1 MIIDLRNF
9 LYKLRKRI
17 NLQIIKHSWL
27 DLKRDKAKAIFG
39 ICGIA
44 VSLFLL
50 TTIGMLNDTVNYNYL
65 LYVTSSTGKSDIMIT
80 RTIQTDLTYDPFYDE
95 DIIDNELKDIEGV
108 QKLFP
113 RIMML
118 VETSSENINT
128 SGSLQLYGLDFIE
141 EATNGNIGDLIIVD
155 DEGKETNEIYDDEPN
170 NGECIILWNVA
181 QLLNVS
187 RGDSIY
193 LKYQTYELNLTVAEI
208 CIQALKFMQF
218 ENTLILV
225 NLQQVQSFLK
235 REGLINFIVGTIND
249 PRSVYDASNLDLT
262 TRRLR
267 KIGANIQER
276 LDLNEFTVSLPKLE
290 ELEGGEFLLMT
301 VTIMFWF
308 ITILSTLI
316 TGILI
321 NSILSTSVEERI
333 REFGV
338 VRVVGSR
345 KAYCIKMV
353 LFEGLMLGLIGSII
367 GMILGYTMM
376 KPIAQSLFPL
386 YEFQFTFTEVEWVI
400 QPDTLIMT
408 FSIGTLVS
416 LAVSLLPALKT
427 AKLDIIKS
435 ITPFQTKE
443 EGWEIKKEGSM
454 NVKSFLAGIA
464 IATIGMIVFVLMPNI
479 FVTGDFML
487 TSALFIGLLA
497 AIVIGLVFASI
508 GIIPLIQKIF
518 LGIISPAIRKY
529 SSIINISIKRYRRR
543 NTSTVIMFAISFSFI
558 FFITSVTE
566 MESENMSLNLRFQY
580 GSDLVLMN
588 QNFHT
593 PESALTLEMV
603 EELESLPGVDELA
616 ISLHNTFDLQA
627 TLATIFEIS
636 EGQVGFSSDS
646 TEQMMNMFQYFG
658 EEDDSKLKTTAGD
671 MMDFDVVKAGF
682 IGINEDFVDLIDKA
696 LLIWK
701 SDGSNTDYSFNEL
714 FTHNNTCIIAKSIA
728 DYIGVKEV
736 GEYVR
741 ITFYRPEDYDNG
753 PLAPGNVTLFR
764 VVGISGGIP
773 GFYNFR
779 SNEMSANGGGVMVS
793 LENYMRLM
801 KVENSGEP
809 NMIVDKIFLNL
820 VDKTEENIKETKD
833 DINNMYQEKDIIID
847 DAISKINFFEAMTER
862 QSFLMELIL
871 TFTVIISIF
880 GLVSSMYAVIL
891 ERKFEIG
898 ILRSMGM
905 KKRNVRNM
913 FLIESMITLLSA
925 GVMGT
930 IIGTFTAFILESTM
944 ALMSEMPII
953 FTIPM
958 ETLSRVFILSISFAF
973 LGTYVILIKYFYKK
987 SIMDIFRQT
996 F

>member
-1 MIIDLRNF
+1 MDIRNF
-9 LYKLRKRI
+9 LYKLKKRF
-17 NLQIIKHSWL
+17 NLQIIKHSLL
-27 DLKRDKAKAIFG
+27 DLKRDKAKVIFG
-39 ICGIA
+39 VCGIA
-44 VSLFLL
+44 ISLFLL

-65 LYVTSSTGKSDIMIT
+65 LYTTSSTGKSDIMVT
-80 RTIQTDLTYDPFYDE
+80 RTVQTDLTYDPFFDE
-95 DIIDNELKDIEGV
+95 DIIDNELQDIEGV

-118 VETSSENINT
+118 VETTSENINT

-141 EATNGNIGDLIIVD
+141 ETTNGNIGDLIVVD
-155 DEGKETNEIYDDEPN
+155 EEGEETNEIYDDEPD
-170 NGECIILWNVA
+170 NGECVILWNVA
-181 QLLNVS
+181 QILNVS
-187 RGDSIY
+187 KGDSIS
-193 LKYQTYELNLTVAEI
+193 LKYQSYELNLTVAEI
-208 CIQALKFMQF
+208 CIQNLKFTQF
-218 ENTLILV
+218 ENSLILV
-225 NLQQVQSFLK
+225 NIRQAQDFL
-235 REGLINFIVGTIND
+235 RRDGLINFIVGTIIN
-249 PRSVYDASNLDLT
+249 PRIVYDASNLDLT

-267 KIGANIQER
+267 KIGSNIQER

-345 KAYCIKMV
+345 KAYAIKMV
-353 LFEGLMLGLIGSII
+353 LFEGLMLGLIGSVI
-367 GMILGYTMM
+367 GMILGFTMM
-376 KPIAQSLFPL
+376 KPIAQTLFPL
-386 YEFQFTFTEVEWVI
+386 YEFQFEFTEVEWVI
-400 QPDTLIMT
+400 QPDTLLMT
-408 FSIGTLVS
+408 FSIGTFVS
-416 LAVSLLPALKT
+416 LAVALLPALKT

-454 NVKSFLAGIA
+454 NVKSFLTGIA
-464 IATIGMIVFVLMPNI
+464 IAAIGMIVFVLMPNI

-487 TSALFIGLLA
+487 ISALFIGLLA

-518 LGIISPAIRKY
+518 LGIISPTIRKY
-529 SSIINISIKRYRRR
+529 SSIINISLKRYRRR

-566 MESENMSLNLRFQY
+566 MQSSNMDLNLRFQY
-580 GSDLVLMN
+580 GSDLVLVN
-588 QNFHT
+588 ENFYT
-593 PESALTLEMV
+593 PESALTLDMV
-603 EELESLPGVDELA
+603 EQIKNLPGVDKLA
-616 ISLHNTFDLQA
+616 LSLHNTFDLQA
-627 TLATIFEIS
+627 TLATLFQIS
-636 EGQVGFSSDS
+636 EGQVGFSSES
-646 TEQMMNMFQYFG
+646 TEQMMSMFQFIG
-658 EEDDSKLKTTAGD
+658 TEDTTKIKTTAGD
-671 MMDFDVVKAGF
+671 MMDFDVVEAGF
-682 IGINEDFVDLIDKA
+682 IGVNEDFVDLVDKD
-696 LLIWK
+696 LLIW
-701 SDGSNTDYSFNEL
+701 SSSGSNSDYSFNEL
-714 FTHNNTCIIAKSIA
+714 FAHNNTCILAKSIA

-736 GEYVR
+736 GEFVR
-741 ITFYRPEDYDNG
+741 ITFYQPEDYDNG

-764 VVGISGGIP
+764 VVGISGGVP
-773 GFYNFR
+773 GFFNFR

-801 KVENSGEP
+801 KVENPGEP
-809 NMIVDKIFLNL
+809 NMVIDKIFLNL
-820 VDKTEENIKETKD
+820 VDQTEENIKETKD
-833 DINNMYQEKDIIID
+833 EINDMYQEKDIIID
-847 DAISKINFFEAMTER
+847 DAISKINFFKSMTER

-905 KKRNVRNM
+905 KTRNVRNM
-913 FLIESMITLLSA
+913 FLIESMITLVSA

-930 IIGTFTAFILESTM
+930 IIGTYTGYLLQSTM
-944 ALMSEMPII
+944 SLMTEMPMV
-953 FTIPM
+953 FSIPID
-958 ETLSRVFILSISFAF
+958 TLLRVFILSISFAF
-973 LGTYVILIKYFYKK
+973 LGTYIILVKYFYKK

>member
-1 MIIDLRNF
+1 MELRNF
-9 LYKLRKRI
+9 LYKIRKRI
-17 NLQIIKHSWL
+17 NLQFFKHSWL

-39 ICGIA
+39 ISGIA
-44 VSLFLL
+44 ISLFLL

-65 LYVTSSTGKSDIMIT
+65 LYVTSTTGKSDIMIT
-80 RTIQTDLTYDPFYDE
+80 RTIQTDLTFNPFYDE
-95 DIIDNELKDIEGV
+95 NIINNELKDIEGV
-108 QKLFP
+108 EELFP
-113 RIMML
+113 RNMML
-118 VETSSENINT
+118 VETSSDKINT
-128 SGSLQLYGLDFIE
+128 SGFLELYGLDFIK
-141 EATNGNIGDLIIVD
+141 EATNGNIGDLVIVD
-155 DEGKETNEIYDDEPN
+155 EEGKETHEIYDREPN
-170 NGECIILWNVA
+170 NGECVILWNA
-181 QLLNVS
+181 AELLNVS
-187 RGDSIY
+187 RGDIIHIE
-193 LKYQTYELNLTVAEI
+193 YQNYELNLTIVEI
-208 CIQALKFMQF
+208 CIQELKFMQF
-218 ENTLILV
+218 ENTLIIV
-225 NLQQVQSFLK
+225 NLQQSQAFLQ
-235 REGLINFIVGTIND
+235 REGQINFIVGTIKN
-249 PRSVYDASNLDLT
+249 PKSVYDASDLT
-262 TRRLR
+262 RTTRTLR
-267 KIGANIQER
+267 MIGARIQER

-290 ELEGGEFLLMT
+290 ELEGGEFLLMM

-338 VRVVGSR
+338 VRVVGSK
-345 KAYCIKMV
+345 KAYCVKMV

-367 GMILGYTMM
+367 GMILGFTMM
-376 KPIAQSLFPL
+376 KPIAQGLFPL
-386 YEFQFTFTEVEWVI
+386 YQFQFEFAEVEWII
-400 QPDTLIMT
+400 QPDTLILT
-408 FSIGTLVS
+408 FSIGTFVS
-416 LAVSLLPALKT
+416 LAIALLPALKT
-427 AKLDIIKS
+427 AKIDIIKS

-454 NVKSFLAGIA
+454 NVKSFLTGIA

-497 AIVIGLVFASI
+497 AIVIGLVFTSV
-508 GIIPLIQKIF
+508 GIIPLIQKLF
-518 LGIISPAIRKY
+518 LGIISPAIKKY
-529 SSIINISIKRYRRR
+529 SRIINISLRRYRRR

-558 FFITSVTE
+558 FFLTSVTE
-566 MESENMSLNLRFQY
+566 MESENMDLNLRFQY

-588 QNFHT
+588 QDLYN
-593 PESALTLEMV
+593 PENALTLEMV
-603 EELESLPGVDELA
+603 EELESLSGVDKLA

-636 EGQVGFSSDS
+636 EGQVGLSGES
-646 TEQMMNMFQYFG
+646 TEQMMTMFQFFG

-671 MMDFDVVKAGF
+671 MMDFDVVEAGF
-682 IGINEDFVDLIDKA
+682 IGINEDFVDLIDKD

-701 SDGSNTDYSFNEL
+701 SDGSSTSYSFNEL
-714 FTHNNTCIIAKSIA
+714 FIHNNTCIIAKSIA

-736 GEYVR
+736 GEYIR
-741 ITFYRPEDYDNG
+741 ITFYKPEDYKDG
-753 PLAPGNVTLFR
+753 PLGPGNVTLFR

-801 KVENSGEP
+801 KIENPGEP
-809 NMIVDKIFLNL
+809 NMIVDKMFINL

-833 DINNMYQEKDIIID
+833 DILTMYQEKDIIID
-847 DAISKINFFEAMTER
+847 DAISKINFFETMTER

-905 KKRNVRNM
+905 KSRNVRNM

-930 IIGTFTAFILESTM
+930 IIGTFTGYLLESTM
-944 ALMSEMPII
+944 ALMTEMPII
-953 FTIPM
+953 FSIPM
-958 ETLSRVFILSISFAF
+958 DTLLRVFILSIAFAF
-973 LGTYVILIKYFYKK
+973 LGTYAILIKYFYKK

>member
-1 MIIDLRNF
+1 MDLRN
-9 LYKLRKRI
+9 LLHKLKKSF
-17 NLQIIKHSWL
+17 NLQIIKHSL
-27 DLKRDKAKAIFG
+27 VDLKRDKAKAIFG

-44 VSLFLL
+44 ISLFLL

-65 LYVTSSTGKSDIMIT
+65 LYVTSSTGKSDIMVT
-80 RTIQTDLTYDPFYDE
+80 RTVQTDLTYDPFFDE
-95 DIIDNELKDIEGV
+95 DIIENELQNIEGV

-118 VETSSENINT
+118 VETTSENINT
-128 SGSLQLYGLDFIE
+128 SGSLQLYGLDFID
-141 EATNGNIGDLIIVD
+141 EATNGNMGDLIIVD
-155 DEGKETNEIYDDEPN
+155 DKGEETNEIYDDEPD
-170 NGECIILWNVA
+170 NGECVILWNVA
-181 QLLNVS
+181 QILNVS
-187 RGDSIY
+187 KGDSIS

-208 CIQALKFMQF
+208 CIQDLKFTQF

-225 NLQQVQSFLK
+225 NIQQAQSFLR
-235 REGLINFIVGTIND
+235 REGLINFIVGTINN
-249 PRSVYDASNLDLT
+249 PRTVYDASNLDLT

-267 KIGANIQER
+267 IIGSNIQER
-276 LDLNEFTVSLPKLE
+276 LDINEFTVSLPKLE

-338 VRVVGSR
+338 VRVVGSK
-345 KAYCIKMV
+345 KAYAIKMV
-353 LFEGLMLGLIGSII
+353 LFEGLMLGLIGSVI
-367 GMILGYTMM
+367 GMILGFTMM
-376 KPIAQSLFPL
+376 KPIAHSLFPL
-386 YEFQFTFTEVEWVI
+386 YEFQFEFAEVEWVI
-400 QPDTLIMT
+400 QPDTLLMT
-408 FSIGTLVS
+408 FSIGTFVS
-416 LAVSLLPALKT
+416 LAVALLPAIKT

-454 NVKSFLAGIA
+454 NVKSFLTGIA

-508 GIIPLIQKIF
+508 GIIPLIQKLF
-518 LGIISPAIRKY
+518 LGIITPAIRKY
-529 SSIINISIKRYRRR
+529 SSIINISLKRYRRR

-566 MESENMSLNLRFQY
+566 MQSSNMDLNLRFQY

-588 QNFHT
+588 QNYYT
-593 PESALTLEMV
+593 PETALTLEMV
-603 EELESLPGVDELA
+603 EELENLAGIDELA

-627 TLATIFEIS
+627 TLATLFEVS
-636 EGQVGFSSDS
+636 EGQVGFSGES
-646 TEQMMNMFQYFG
+646 TEQMMTMFQFFG
-658 EEDDSKLKTTAGD
+658 AEDSTKFKTTAGD
-671 MMDFDVVKAGF
+671 MMDFDVVEAGF
-682 IGINEDFVDLIDKA
+682 IGINEDFVDLIDND
-696 LLIWK
+696 LLIW
-701 SDGSNTDYSFNEL
+701 SSSGSNSEYSFSEL
-714 FTHNNTCIIAKSIA
+714 FAYNNTCIIAKSIA

-741 ITFYRPEDYDNG
+741 ITFYAPEDYDYE

-764 VVGISGGIP
+764 VVGISGGVP
-773 GFYNFR
+773 GFFNFR

-793 LENYMRLM
+793 LDNYMRLM
-801 KVENSGEP
+801 KVENPGEP
-809 NMIVDKIFLNL
+809 NMVIDKLFLNL
-820 VDKTEENIKETKD
+820 VDQTEENIKETKD
-833 DINNMYQEKDIIID
+833 EINNMYQDKDIIID
-847 DAISKINFFEAMTER
+847 DAISKINFFESMTER

-905 KKRNVRNM
+905 KTRNVRNM

-930 IIGTFTAFILESTM
+930 IIGTYTGYLLQSNM
-944 ALMSEMPII
+944 SLMTEMPMV

-958 ETLSRVFILSISFAF
+958 DTLLRVFILSISFAF
-973 LGTYVILIKYFYKK
+973 LGTYIILVKYFYKK

>member
-1 MIIDLRNF
+1 MDLRNF
-9 LYKLRKRI
+9 LYRIRKHI
-17 NLQIIKHSWL
+17 NLQFFKHSWL

-39 ICGIA
+39 ISGIA
-44 VSLFLL
+44 ISLFLL

-65 LYVTSSTGKSDIMIT
+65 LYVTATTGKSDIMIT
-80 RTIQTDLTYDPFYDE
+80 RTIQTDLTYDPFFDE
-95 DIIDNELKDIEGV
+95 TIINNELKNIEGV
-108 QKLFP
+108 DELFP

-118 VETSSENINT
+118 VTTSSENINT
-128 SGSLQLYGLDFIE
+128 SGSLQLYGLDFE
-141 EATNGNIGDLIIVD
+141 KEATNGNIGNLIIVD
-155 DEGKETNEIYDDEPN
+155 DEGSETGEIYDDEPN
-170 NGECIILWNVA
+170 NGECVILWNTA
-181 QLLNVS
+181 QVLNVS
-187 RGDSIY
+187 RGDSIQ
-193 LKYQTYELNLTVAEI
+193 LEYQNYDLNLTVAEI
-208 CIQALKFMQF
+208 CIQDLKFMQF
-218 ENTLILV
+218 ETTLILV
-225 NLQQVQSFLK
+225 NLQQAQTFLE
-235 REGLINFIVGTIND
+235 RDGLVNFIVGTIKN
-249 PRSVYDASNLDLT
+249 PKTVYDASNLDLT

-267 KIGANIQER
+267 KIGSNIQER
-276 LDLNEFTVSLPKLE
+276 LNLNEFSVNLPKLE
-290 ELEGGEFLLMT
+290 ELEGGEFMLMM

-321 NSILSTSVEERI
+321 NSILSTSVEERV

-338 VRVVGSR
+338 VRVVGS
-345 KAYCIKMV
+345 KKIYCIKMV

-367 GMILGYTMM
+367 GMILGNVFMI
-376 KPIAQSLFPL
+376 PIAQTLFPL
-386 YEFQFTFTEVEWVI
+386 YQFQFEFAEVEWVI
-400 QPDTLIMT
+400 QPDTLLMV

-416 LAVSLLPALKT
+416 LAISLLPALKT

-443 EGWEIKKEGSM
+443 EGWEVKKEGSM

-464 IATIGMIVFVLMPNI
+464 IAMIGMIVFILMPNI
-479 FVTGDFML
+479 FITGDFML
-487 TSALFIGLLA
+487 TSGLFIGLLA

-518 LGIISPAIRKY
+518 LGIISPTIKKY
-529 SSIINISIKRYRRR
+529 RSIIGISLKRYRRR

-558 FFITSVTE
+558 FFITGVTE
-566 MESENMSLNLRFQY
+566 MQSDTMDLNMRFQY
-580 GSDLVLMN
+580 GSDLVLIN
-588 QNFHT
+588 QDFSS
-593 PESALTLEMV
+593 PENALTLEMV
-603 EELESLPGVDELA
+603 EELENLPGVDKLA

-627 TLATIFEIS
+627 TLATVFEIS
-636 EGQVGFSSDS
+636 EGQVGFSGES
-646 TEQMMNMFQYFG
+646 TEQLMNIFQFFS
-658 EEDDSKLKTTAGD
+658 EDDKLKTTAGD
-671 MMDFDVVKAGF
+671 MMDFDVVEAGF
-682 IGINEDFVDLIDKA
+682 IGVNEDFIDLIDNN
-696 LLIWK
+696 LLIWQ
-701 SDGSNTDYSFNEL
+701 SEGSSSGYSFNEL
-714 FTHNNTCIIAKSIA
+714 FAYNNTCIIAKSIA
-728 DYIGVKEV
+728 DYIGIKDV
-736 GEYVR
+736 GEYIR
-741 ITFYRPEDYDNG
+741 ITFYNPEDYKNK

-779 SNEMSANGGGVMVS
+779 SSEMAASGGGVMVS

-801 KVENSGEP
+801 KIENPGEP
-809 NMIVDKIFLNL
+809 NMIVDKIFINL

-833 DINNMYQEKDIIID
+833 DIRTMYQDKNIIID
-847 DAISKINFFEAMTER
+847 DAISKINFFKSMTER

-871 TFTVIISIF
+871 TFTIIISIF

-905 KKRNVRNM
+905 KTRNVRNM

-930 IIGTFTAFILESTM
+930 IIGTFTAYLLETTM
-944 ALMSEMPII
+944 GLMMEMPVI
-953 FTIPM
+953 FSVPWDS
-958 ETLSRVFILSISFAF
+958 LSRVFILSISFAF
-973 LGTYVILIKYFYKK
+973 LGTYIILIKYFYKK

>member
-1 MIIDLRNF
+1 MDLRNL
-9 LYKLRKRI
+9 LYRIRKRI
-17 NLQIIKHSWL
+17 NLQFFKHSWL

-39 ICGIA
+39 ISGIA
-44 VSLFLL
+44 ISLFLL

-65 LYVTSSTGKSDIMIT
+65 LYVTATTGKSDIMIT
-80 RTIQTDLTYDPFYDE
+80 RTIQTDLTYDPFFHE
-95 DIIDNELKDIEGV
+95 TIINNELKDIEGV
-108 QKLFP
+108 DELFP

-118 VETSSENINT
+118 VTTSSENINT
-128 SGSLQLYGLDFIE
+128 SGSLQLYGLDFE
-141 EATNGNIGDLIIVD
+141 KEATNGNIGNLLIVD
-155 DEGKETNEIYDDEPN
+155 DEGSETSEIYDDEPN
-170 NGECIILWNVA
+170 NGECVILWNTA
-181 QLLNVS
+181 QVLNVS
-187 RGDSIY
+187 RGDSIQ
-193 LKYQTYELNLTVAEI
+193 LEYQNYELNLTVAEI
-208 CIQALKFMQF
+208 CIQEFKFMQF
-218 ENTLILV
+218 ETTLILV
-225 NLQQVQSFLK
+225 SLQQAQAFLE
-235 REGLINFIVGTIND
+235 RDGLVNFIVGTIKN
-249 PRSVYDASNLDLT
+249 PKTVYDASNLDLT

-267 KIGANIQER
+267 KIGSNIQER
-276 LDLNEFTVSLPKLE
+276 LNLNEFSVNLPKLE
-290 ELEGGEFLLMT
+290 ELEGGEFMLMM

-321 NSILSTSVEERI
+321 NSILSTSVEERV

-338 VRVVGSR
+338 VRVVGS
-345 KAYCIKMV
+345 KKIYCIKMV

-367 GMILGYTMM
+367 GMILGNIFMI
-376 KPIAQSLFPL
+376 PIAQTLFPL
-386 YEFQFTFTEVEWVI
+386 YQFQFEFAEVEWVI
-400 QPDTLIMT
+400 QPDTLLMV

-416 LAVSLLPALKT
+416 LAISLLPALKT

-443 EGWEIKKEGSM
+443 EGWEVKKEGTM

-464 IATIGMIVFVLMPNI
+464 IAMIGMIVFVLMPNI
-479 FVTGDFML
+479 FITGDFML
-487 TSALFIGLLA
+487 TSGLFIGLLA

-518 LGIISPAIRKY
+518 LGIISPTIKKY
-529 SSIINISIKRYRRR
+529 RNIIGISLKRYRRR

-558 FFITSVTE
+558 FFITGVTE
-566 MESENMSLNLRFQY
+566 MQSNTMDLNMRFQY
-580 GSDLVLMN
+580 GSDLVLIN
-588 QNFHT
+588 QDFNS
-593 PESALTLEMV
+593 PENALTLEMV
-603 EELESLPGVDELA
+603 EELENLPGVDKLA

-627 TLATIFEIS
+627 TLATVFEIS
-636 EGQVGFSSDS
+636 EGQVGFSGES
-646 TEQMMNMFQYFG
+646 TEQLMNIFEFFS
-658 EEDDSKLKTTAGD
+658 EDDKLKTTAGD
-671 MMDFDVVKAGF
+671 VMDFDVVEAGF
-682 IGINEDFVDLIDKA
+682 IGVNEDFIDLIDNN
-696 LLIWK
+696 LLIWQ
-701 SDGSNTDYSFNEL
+701 SEGSSSGYSFNEL
-714 FTHNNTCIIAKSIA
+714 FAYNNTCIIAKSIA
-728 DYIGVKEV
+728 DYIGIKDV
-736 GEYVR
+736 GEYIR
-741 ITFYRPEDYDNG
+741 ITFYNPEDYKNK

-779 SNEMSANGGGVMVS
+779 SSEMAASGGGIMVS

-801 KVENSGEP
+801 KIENPGEP
-809 NMIVDKIFLNL
+809 NMIVDKMFINL

-833 DINNMYQEKDIIID
+833 DIRTMYQDKSIIID
-847 DAISKINFFEAMTER
+847 DAISKINFFKSMTER

-871 TFTVIISIF
+871 TFTIIISIF

-905 KKRNVRNM
+905 KTRNVRNM

-930 IIGTFTAFILESTM
+930 IIGTFTAYLLETTM
-944 ALMSEMPII
+944 GLMMEMPVI
-953 FTIPM
+953 FSVPWDSI
-958 ETLSRVFILSISFAF
+958 SRVFILSISFAF
-973 LGTYVILIKYFYKK
+973 LGTYIILIKYFYKK